1 MTNAMGILMLLCRI
15 VSFYSGLNKQIG
27 MKLLPSGI
35 RYAWFA
41 FDANLTS
48 RRKAISISFSCSVK
62 NIKNDEAYW
71 LKVFDIKPQNK
82 MNRNDYHQWLAE
94 IDYPVK

>member
-1 MTNAMGILMLLCRI
+1 MHELCPVWCAI
-15 VSFYSGLNKQIG
+15 NKEEQ
-27 MKLLPSGI
+27 KSKGI
-35 RYAWFA
+35 RYACFA

-48 RRKAISISFSCSVK
+48 CRKAISRSFSCSVK